1 MKGEIMFNNAHTIV
15 ISYYCIFTASNSP
28 RLSVAFVF
36 AAVAVF
42 VPPRW
47 IRGKHVRQRRG
58 FTACTWFRSF
68 ERYCMLLYICMAV
81 YHCFNITVLCGYRKY
96 PYPPTEGFS
105 SLTLHPTGFSV
116 PEGSCYSP
124 TPALYFHDFSTWSPI
139 RLGNSKSKTRDLINL
154 FWST

>member
-15 ISYYCIFTASNSP
+15 ISHYCIFTASNSP

-68 ERYCMLLYICMAV
+68 ERYCISITCLCTRLHSQSHHAFTNGHSIYWPIKSRTTILNFQLTKIITWLWRWLQ
-81 YHCFNITVLCGYRKY
+81 HRLSKSQSPTTVLLRT
-96 PYPPTEGFS
+96 PI
-105 SLTLHPTGFSV
+105 TLRVS
-116 PEGSCYSP
+116 
-124 TPALYFHDFSTWSPI
+124 
-139 RLGNSKSKTRDLINL
+139 R
-154 FWST
+154 